1 MVDKGKKVVEET
13 PKEDDTESS
22 KPTPKVKAYKPKVP
36 FPARLKQHALDKQFA
51 KFFEVFKK
59 LHINIPFADALAQ
72 MPSYAK
78 FLKEILWNK
87 RKLKDYETVK
97 LNEECSAI
105 ILNKLSP
112 KLKDPRSFTILCT
125 IGNCHF
131 DKVLCDLGA
140 SINLMPLSIMQKLG
154 LEEPKPT
161 NVSLQLAD
169 RSITYPREIVEDVL
183 VKVDKFIFP
192 VDFIVLDMEEDHEVP
207 LILGRP
213 FLVIG
218 RAMIDVQ

>member
-1 MVDKGKKVVEET
+1 M
-13 PKEDDTESS
+13 
-22 KPTPKVKAYKPKVP
+22 
-36 FPARLKQHALDKQFA
+36 
-51 KFFEVFKK
+51 
-59 LHINIPFADALAQ
+59 HINIPFADALAQ

-78 FLKEILWNK
+78 FLKEILGNK
-87 RKLKDYETVK
+87 RKLEDYETVK

-105 ILNKLSP
+105 ILNKLPP
-112 KLKDPRSFTILCT
+112 KLKDPRSFTIPCT

-161 NVSLQLAD
+161 NVSLQLAN
-169 RSITYPREIVEDVL
+169 RSITYPRGIVEDVL

-213 FLVIG
+213 FLATG